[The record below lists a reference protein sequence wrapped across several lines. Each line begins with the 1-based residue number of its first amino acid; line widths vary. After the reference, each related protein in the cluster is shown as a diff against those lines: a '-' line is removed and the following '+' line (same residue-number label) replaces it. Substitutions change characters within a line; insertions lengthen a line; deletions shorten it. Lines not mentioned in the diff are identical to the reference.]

1 MRHLSPPIPFTDYIL
16 DPATDNSH
24 LWKRPMPKGLRDSE
38 KRQWMKDEA
47 SIIEGMA
54 IQARNKYQETGLSYF
69 LSFADLVQNEADDL
83 RRASK
88 RKHIDRQP

>member
-1 MRHLSPPIPFTDYIL
+1 MRYLSAPIPFTDYIL

-24 LWKRPMPKGLRDSE
+24 LWKRQMPKGLRDSE

-47 SIIEGMA
+47 SNIEQMA
-54 IQARNKYQETGLSYF
+54 IQARNKFDETGLSYF
-69 LSFADLVQNEADDL
+69 KSFADLVQQEADDL